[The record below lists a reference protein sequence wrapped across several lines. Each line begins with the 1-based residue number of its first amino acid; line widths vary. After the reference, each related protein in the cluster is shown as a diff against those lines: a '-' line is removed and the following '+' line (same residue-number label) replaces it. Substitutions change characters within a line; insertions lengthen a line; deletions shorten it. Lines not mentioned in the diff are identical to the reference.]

1 MKRAA
6 ASVVV
11 TIVVLFAAEVI
22 TSAPAWAKDSNFGGY
37 AAPVVGSVSADITL
51 PAASTFSCTSPST
64 DSVDVW
70 ASLTRG
76 EYPANAGVI
85 VECVKGAPVTF
96 VAGAAGTGSFRF
108 SVAPG
113 DVVSVSMSE
122 TTSGTKVS
130 AIDTTSGVNA
140 TLSYLGTST
149 GPTVAQ
155 FGATSTSKVLPH
167 FGTVTYSSCTVD
179 GSPLTSA
186 EATTRKLV
194 RSHPPV
200 EVPGPISG
208 GSFTLTQ

>member
-1 MKRAA
+1 MRRAT

-11 TIVVLFAAEVI
+11 IVVVLLAAEVM

-37 AAPVVGSVSADITL
+37 SAPVTGSVAADIAL
-51 PAASTFSCTSPST
+51 PAASTFSCTTPKT
-64 DSVDVW
+64 VTVDLW

-76 EYPANAGVI
+76 QYVANAGVN
-85 VECVKGAPVTF
+85 VECVKGVPVTF
-96 VAGAAGTGSFRF
+96 VSGAAGTGSFRF

-113 DVVSVSMSE
+113 DIVSVSMSE
-122 TTSGTKVS
+122 TPTGTTVN
-130 AIDTTSGVNA
+130 ATDTTSGVNA
-140 TLSYLGTST
+140 TLNYLGTST
-149 GPTVAQ
+149 GPTIAQ

-167 FGTVTYSSCTVD
+167 FGAVTYSSCTVD
-179 GSPLTSA
+179 GNPLTSS
-186 EATTRKLV
+186 EATLRKLV